1 MSKLR
6 KKFPDNKVNILLTR
20 PEKDSIKLSKSLDE
34 NSFSFFI
41 SPLIKIEKKEYSYT
55 SKRKFDFVIFTSK
68 NGILNFEESIGN
80 DVKVIVIGDGT
91 YNLAKEKGIKKLINI
106 QGNSEDLKIKIKSLL
121 EKNSKI
127 LHPTSTDLNVDF
139 KDFFVSLGCSYNPV
153 SCYHSKK
160 LNSKPEIFENF
171 FKSCKD
177 GVITLFSKRT
187 AISLK
192 NEISRF
198 KLWENCVDKRVLVLS
213 KSIANEIR
221 EIRIGGLFIS
231 EQPNEAS
238 MLELINKTK
247 KKEY

>member
-6 KKFPDNKVNILLTR
+6 KKFSDYKVNILLTR

-34 NSFSFFI
+34 NFFSFFI
-41 SPLIKIEKKEYSYT
+41 CPLIKVEKKEYIYT

-68 NGILNFEESIGN
+68 NGLLNFEESI
-80 DVKVIVIGDGT
+80 DDDAKVIVIGDGT

-106 QGNSEDLKIKIKSLL
+106 NGNSEDLKKKIKSLL
-121 EKNSKI
+121 EENSKI
-127 LHPTSTDLNVDF
+127 LHPTSTDLNEDL
-139 KDFFVSLGCSYNPV
+139 KNFFVSSGCSYNPV
-153 SCYHSKK
+153 SCYRSEK
-160 LNSKPEIFENF
+160 LNSKPETFEKF

-198 KLWENCVDKRVLVLS
+198 GLWKDCVDKRVLVLS

-221 EIRIGGLFIS
+221 ELRVGGLFIS
-231 EQPNEAS
+231 EQPNETS
-238 MLELINKTK
+238 MLELINKIK
-247 KKEY
+247 KREY